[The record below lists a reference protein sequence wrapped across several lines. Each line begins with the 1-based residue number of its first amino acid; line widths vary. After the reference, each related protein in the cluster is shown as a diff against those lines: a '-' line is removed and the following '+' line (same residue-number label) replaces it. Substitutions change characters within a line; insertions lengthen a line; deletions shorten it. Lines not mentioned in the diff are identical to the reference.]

1 MNVYQAIKMLLKWLV
16 IADAIIGFSACGF
29 AQDNDSGK
37 IEYQSSC
44 AACHGMNGKG
54 DGPLSGEL
62 RTTPSDLTLLA
73 KNNGGVFPAKVLYE
87 IIDGRK
93 TIRAHGSYEM
103 PVWGNVFSREPK
115 FAQTRILAIVDYL
128 KIIQVK

>member
-16 IADAIIGFSACGF
+16 IADAIIGLSAYGF
-29 AQDNDSGK
+29 AQDNGSGK
-37 IEYQSSC
+37 MEYQSSC

-103 PVWGNVFSREPK
+103 PVWGNVFSRDPK

-128 KIIQVK
+128 KVIQVK

>member
-37 IEYQSSC
+37 AEYQSSC

>member
-37 IEYQSSC
+37 AEYQSSC

-62 RTTPSDLTLLA
+62 RTTPSNLTLLA

>member
-1 MNVYQAIKMLLKWLV
+1 MNVYQAMKMLLKWLV
-16 IADAIIGFSACGF
+16 IADAIIGFSAYGF

-103 PVWGNVFSREPK
+103 PVWGNVFSRDPK

>member
-1 MNVYQAIKMLLKWLV
+1 
-16 IADAIIGFSACGF
+16 
-29 AQDNDSGK
+29 
-37 IEYQSSC
+37 
-44 AACHGMNGKG
+44 MNGKG
-54 DGPLSGEL
+54 GGPLSGEL
-62 RTTPSDLTLLA
+62 RTTPSNLTLLA